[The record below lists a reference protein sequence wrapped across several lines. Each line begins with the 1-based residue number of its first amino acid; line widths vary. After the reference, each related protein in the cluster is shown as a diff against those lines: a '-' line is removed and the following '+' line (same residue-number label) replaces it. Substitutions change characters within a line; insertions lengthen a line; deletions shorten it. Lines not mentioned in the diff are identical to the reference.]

1 MAELSHFHAQ
11 GKREALACG
20 DLTNKCQVAFN
31 LVNLLRFINYGGKSS
46 FESIEKLYGEHKKL
60 SEKKNKNNNN
70 Q

>member
-1 MAELSHFHAQ
+1 VAELSYFHAQ
-11 GKREALACG
+11 GERQALACG
-20 DLTNKCQVAFN
+20 NIANKCQVDFN
-31 LVNLLRFINYGGKSS
+31 LVNLLRFINYGGKTS